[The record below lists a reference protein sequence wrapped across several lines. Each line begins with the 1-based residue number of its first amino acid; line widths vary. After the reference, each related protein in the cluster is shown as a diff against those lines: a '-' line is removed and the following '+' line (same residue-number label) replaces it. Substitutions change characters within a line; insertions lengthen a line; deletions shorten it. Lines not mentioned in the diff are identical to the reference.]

1 MVDCATRMLGTWE
14 DGVARDIHRDMTRL
28 TLEIVTRALF
38 GTSNVAK
45 ADDVSAGLQSMM
57 EEFAWHANLSFILP
71 EFIPLPIRR
80 RLRCGIR
87 LLDDVFYSI
96 IKSRRMD
103 PSDQGD
109 LLGDLLK
116 MRHSDGRQMTDRE
129 LRDEM
134 MTLLVAGHETTAVAL
149 TWTWYLLSLNKQTE
163 TKLHEELE
171 ADLGGRDPTVAAIR
185 FCFEVEYLPRGM
197 HGA

>member
-1 MVDCATRMLGTWE
+1 MVECAGRLRGIWE
-14 DGVARDIHRDMTRL
+14 NSVARDIHKDMTRL

-38 GTSNVAK
+38 GATNLAR

-109 LLGDLLK
+109 LL
-116 MRHSDGRQMTDRE
+116 
-129 LRDEM
+129 
-134 MTLLVAGHETTAVAL
+134 
-149 TWTWYLLSLNKQTE
+149 
-163 TKLHEELE
+163 
-171 ADLGGRDPTVAAIR
+171 
-185 FCFEVEYLPRGM
+185 
-197 HGA
+197 